1 MSAAGEAALAL
12 ARQRRQQYLEELEA
26 AVLRAHTGE
35 HDWFYAGRRLYRGAS
50 RVALRAPHL
59 KLAEDCLSLAD
70 YRAVSDALAL
80 RQRFSDDRQHQRL
93 RPEEPE
99 PRLIYDWLEQCRV
112 EALLDG
118 PAPGMANNLR
128 ARFERWS
135 LDYHHA
141 QLTESALGLLLFCVI
156 QISRSRLMAAP
167 MLEEF
172 EDLLE
177 ATRANIVPALGHA
190 LAGLRRER
198 HDQRDFQE
206 HARDIADWIA
216 AQLEGYEPQGERED
230 EAKDPRRALALLLDS
245 EDELDDEV
253 PLAATGQS
261 RTLADGA
268 HRYRAF
274 TTAYDSEHEADSL
287 VRQAQLE
294 EYRARLDERLHAQK
308 VNVRRLA
315 RQFRRHLSVAD
326 RDGWQDGEESG
337 VIDGRRLSQIVSS
350 PQERRVFR
358 RERYRPVS
366 DAQVTLLIDCSGSM
380 KAHGE
385 SIAMLVELLTRALD
399 MAGVDSEVLGFT
411 TAAWNGGRAQR
422 DWLKAGRPATP
433 GRLNEARHLIFKD
446 AQQPWRRA
454 RKRFAALLKADLYK
468 EGIDGEAVEWACQR
482 LMAADVNRRLLVVI
496 SDGSPSDSATNL
508 ANDRH
513 YLDNHLRSVVATFG
527 GGNGRRP
534 GPIDIIGL
542 GVGLDLSPYYARH
555 RVIALDQTL
564 DNALLDEVVELM
576 LSRRRY

>member
-1 MSAAGEAALAL
+1 
-12 ARQRRQQYLEELEA
+12 
-26 AVLRAHTGE
+26 
-35 HDWFYAGRRLYRGAS
+35 
-50 RVALRAPHL
+50 
-59 KLAEDCLSLAD
+59 
-70 YRAVSDALAL
+70 
-80 RQRFSDDRQHQRL
+80 
-93 RPEEPE
+93 
-99 PRLIYDWLEQCRV
+99 
-112 EALLDG
+112 
-118 PAPGMANNLR
+118 
-128 ARFERWS
+128 
-135 LDYHHA
+135 
-141 QLTESALGLLLFCVI
+141 
-156 QISRSRLMAAP
+156 
-167 MLEEF
+167 
-172 EDLLE
+172 
-177 ATRANIVPALGHA
+177 
-190 LAGLRRER
+190 
-198 HDQRDFQE
+198 
-206 HARDIADWIA
+206 
-216 AQLEGYEPQGERED
+216 
-230 EAKDPRRALALLLDS
+230 
-245 EDELDDEV
+245 
-253 PLAATGQS
+253 
-261 RTLADGA
+261 
-268 HRYRAF
+268 
-274 TTAYDSEHEADSL
+274 
-287 VRQAQLE
+287 
-294 EYRARLDERLHAQK
+294 
-308 VNVRRLA
+308 
-315 RQFRRHLSVAD
+315 
-326 RDGWQDGEESG
+326 
-337 VIDGRRLSQIVSS
+337 
-350 PQERRVFR
+350 
-358 RERYRPVS
+358 
-366 DAQVTLLIDCSGSM
+366 M

-422 DWLKAGRPATP
+422 DWLKAGRPAAP

>member
-80 RQRFSDDRQHQRL
+80 RQRFSDDRLHQRL

-118 PAPGMANNLR
+118 PAPGMARNLK

-198 HDQRDFQE
+198 HDQQGFQR
-206 HARDIADWIA
+206 HARDITDWIG

-274 TTAYDSEHEADSL
+274 TTAYDSEREADSL

-294 EYRARLDERLHAQK
+294 EYRA
-308 VNVRRLA
+308 
-315 RQFRRHLSVAD
+315 D
-326 RDGWQDGEESG
+326 R
-337 VIDGRRLSQIVSS
+337 
-350 PQERRVFR
+350 
-358 RERYRPVS
+358 
-366 DAQVTLLIDCSGSM
+366 
-380 KAHGE
+380 K
-385 SIAMLVELLTRALD
+385 
-399 MAGVDSEVLGFT
+399 
-411 TAAWNGGRAQR
+411 
-422 DWLKAGRPATP
+422 
-433 GRLNEARHLIFKD
+433 
-446 AQQPWRRA
+446 
-454 RKRFAALLKADLYK
+454 
-468 EGIDGEAVEWACQR
+468 
-482 LMAADVNRRLLVVI
+482 
-496 SDGSPSDSATNL
+496 
-508 ANDRH
+508 
-513 YLDNHLRSVVATFG
+513 SVV
-527 GGNGRRP
+527 
-534 GPIDIIGL
+534 
-542 GVGLDLSPYYARH
+542 
-555 RVIALDQTL
+555 
-564 DNALLDEVVELM
+564 
-576 LSRRRY
+576 